1 MTKKEIA
8 AEKAF
13 AEDAYK
19 RRDEFSEKFRAVIEE
34 RNAQRAT
41 GLPVTAGVRP
51 AALQAKIE
59 AAIGGSRPV
68 TIRLDVHDIERAEQ
82 QAKVKGLKYQTYIKM
97 LLHEALA
104 VGEGGVRY

>member
-1 MTKKEIA
+1 MTKAKPMTKKEIA
-8 AEKAF
+8 AEKVF

-19 RRDEFSEKFRAVIEE
+19 RRGENIEKFRAVIKE
-34 RNAQRAT
+34 RNAQRAA
-41 GLPVTAGVRP
+41 GLPVTAGVRAP
-51 AALQAKIE
+51 AVQAKVE

-68 TIRLDVHDIERAEQ
+68 TIRLDVHDIERAEH

-104 VGEGGVRY
+104 GG